1 MRYSAMFWGRFEGTP
16 QRNGGTWGHWRVAT
30 AYAKYLDKDF
40 AFQVQT
46 GVGERLEKYAL
57 GAG

>member
-1 MRYSAMFWGRFEGTP
+1 MGISHLYETRLG
-16 QRNGGTWGHWRVAT
+16 RNGGTWGHWRVAT

>member
-1 MRYSAMFWGRFEGTP
+1 MFWGRFEGTP